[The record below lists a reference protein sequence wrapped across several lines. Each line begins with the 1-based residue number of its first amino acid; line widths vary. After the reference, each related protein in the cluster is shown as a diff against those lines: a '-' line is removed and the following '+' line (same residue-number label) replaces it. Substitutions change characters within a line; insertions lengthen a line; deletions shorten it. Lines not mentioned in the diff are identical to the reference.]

1 MLVQGTIWPSTS
13 PFLSL
18 ILLVKKVDNPWHFY
32 VDYCALNEKTVKD
45 KFPIPVMEELLDEL
59 WGCSFLYKN

>member
-1 MLVQGTIWPSTS
+1 VQGTIWPSTS

-18 ILLVKKVDNPWHFY
+18 ILLVKKVDNQWHFY

-59 WGCSFLYKN
+59 RGCSFLYKN